1 MTTKPEVLAMAREAG
16 IDEYDNGLITTDQ
29 FAERFAALA
38 FEAGRK
44 AAEQDRVDAER
55 YRWIREN
62 GDKGIFVFDP
72 DKKPRIE
79 LAQRDELDTL
89 IDREMSAK

>member
-1 MTTKPEVLAMAREAG
+1 MTRDEVLAMAEQVG
-16 IDEYDNGLITTDQ
+16 FTYTDIRLT
-29 FAERFAALA
+29 AIGERLERFHALA

-89 IDREMSAK
+89 IDRERSTK